1 MNGTELCAS
10 FFVVR
15 FVPDMLNLYISNSCW
30 TLKNTSNE
38 TLTVKHSFMVKL
50 LQFGQNSTK
59 MFL

>member
-15 FVPDMLNLYISNSCW
+15 FVPDMLNLYISKSCW

-50 LQFGQNSTK
+50 L
-59 MFL
+59 